1 MKISNIIFNE
11 NYKSKSFIERPP
23 KNNTYTTNS
32 PTENY
37 QWAEIKS
44 SLLVQEL
51 YHNNNT
57 HKILIT
63 FLQGII
69 TRISAILDIDYEYE
83 MHIYLEELESNEPK
97 TTEYPVGQPKAF
109 LHNEPLDSD
118 GLWND
123 FYALWN
129 FIKWMWIN
137 ISNQKYNNKT
147 LKPIILYYLIYIF
160 QQQTMVFSNIAKGF
174 PRENI
179 TENLLEDDHIGISN
193 IELPETIHHI
203 RKKPHFV
210 PEPWIHPGNKQ
221 CKVPYQGKYGAFIK
235 QYKQQNDFY
244 ASLQCGISGST
255 QFILYMFLFSI
266 SDPKY
271 KSDTTLDKD
280 IRNIISTAVLVLTGD
295 GGHNIREIIFGFV
308 ITIILLYYFIQKI
321 MKDLSTSHSNI
332 DEDSFEDSFQDNP
345 NELLTILKNLVKEG
359 YYDYTGTAND
369 IFLYIQ
375 RQQQNI
381 SRDKTKGTIQAHKI
395 LYKIIDSFTNW
406 IPFINLFYKET
417 NDINIM
423 GFETQDLDDEIASD
437 INQTFNTC
445 KNTLFSYYKI
455 FLNNKTQDYSAY
467 IISIQLFF
475 ALENNRFNTNINTSF
490 KDIAN
495 QKIKH
500 YIKKFPAGHIILDTV
515 NTKLQNILTRYNI
528 TDTHYNPPT
537 IPFAF

>member
-1 MKISNIIFNE
+1 
-11 NYKSKSFIERPP
+11 
-23 KNNTYTTNS
+23 
-32 PTENY
+32 
-37 QWAEIKS
+37 
-44 SLLVQEL
+44 
-51 YHNNNT
+51 
-57 HKILIT
+57 
-63 FLQGII
+63 
-69 TRISAILDIDYEYE
+69 
-83 MHIYLEELESNEPK
+83 
-97 TTEYPVGQPKAF
+97 
-109 LHNEPLDSD
+109 
-118 GLWND
+118 
-123 FYALWN
+123 
-129 FIKWMWIN
+129 
-137 ISNQKYNNKT
+137 
-147 LKPIILYYLIYIF
+147 
-160 QQQTMVFSNIAKGF
+160 MVFSNIAKGF

-203 RKKPHFV
+203 RKKPDFV

-359 YYDYTGTAND
+359 YYDYTGTTND

-475 ALENNRFNTNINTSF
+475 ALENNRFNTNINKSF

>member
-11 NYKSKSFIERPP
+11 NSKSKSFIDRPP
-23 KNNTYTTNS
+23 KNNNTYTTNS

-83 MHIYLEELESNEPK
+83 MHIYLEELESNEPN

-203 RKKPHFV
+203 RKKPDFV

-345 NELLTILKNLVKEG
+345 NELLTILKNLVKEA
-359 YYDYTGTAND
+359 YHNHYDYDYTGTAND
-369 IFLYIQ
+369 IFLYIEK
-375 RQQQNI
+375 QQQKI
-381 SRDKTKGTIQAHKI
+381 SSDMTKGT
-395 LYKIIDSFTNW
+395 T
-406 IPFINLFYKET
+406 
-417 NDINIM
+417 
-423 GFETQDLDDEIASD
+423 
-437 INQTFNTC
+437 
-445 KNTLFSYYKI
+445 
-455 FLNNKTQDYSAY
+455 
-467 IISIQLFF
+467 
-475 ALENNRFNTNINTSF
+475 TS
-490 KDIAN
+490 
-495 QKIKH
+495 
-500 YIKKFPAGHIILDTV
+500 L
-515 NTKLQNILTRYNI
+515 
-528 TDTHYNPPT
+528 
-537 IPFAF
+537 